1 MFERG
6 NLGQVGSRNTRNSTA
21 LDTSSTG
28 HADDSSISDVSDVN
42 RDANVTPKGSPPDE
56 QGSGDT
62 QGSEDLLASSDTY
75 VEQRLTK
82 LEIFRKRG
90 MNPFGG
96 PFKRTHNAA
105 AVIRDYGLLEGK
117 EGIAVAGR
125 IMTYRCHGKATF
137 AHIQDMSGSLQ
148 VYARLDILGDESY
161 GLFRELD
168 VGDIIGVVGK
178 PFRTKRGEITL
189 EISRW
194 RLLAKALRPLPEKW
208 HGLRDLDLR
217 HRYRYLDLIMNRD
230 VLETFVA
237 RSKIVQAI
245 RSYLDSMGFLEVE
258 TPVMQTLAGGAT
270 ARPFITHHNALGMDL
285 YLRIATELHL
295 KRLIVGGFEKVY
307 EIGRIFRNEGIS
319 TKHNPEFTSLELYQ
333 AYADYND
340 MMELTENLVYH
351 VGMTVLGSSSIT
363 YEGKTIS
370 LVPPW
375 PRIRLDDAIKEK
387 TGVDIKDI
395 KNDKGAARIANRL
408 GLKLAGGVTKGTVV
422 DKLLEVYVEP
432 ELIQP
437 TFLIDYPVEVSPL
450 AKRKEDEPD
459 MTYRFEAFAGGREI
473 ANAFSELNDPI
484 DQRERFLQQAKAREK
499 GDEEAHVMDEDFI
512 AALEYGMPPTGGL
525 GIGIDRLVMLLTDKP
540 SIRDVI
546 LFPTMRPRD

>member
-1 MFERG
+1 M
-6 NLGQVGSRNTRNSTA
+6 
-21 LDTSSTG
+21 
-28 HADDSSISDVSDVN
+28 
-42 RDANVTPKGSPPDE
+42 K
-56 QGSGDT
+56 
-62 QGSEDLLASSDTY
+62 
-75 VEQRLTK
+75 QRLAK
-82 LEIFRKRG
+82 LEVFRERG

-96 PFKRTHNAA
+96 PFKRTHNTAE
-105 AVIRDYGLLEGK
+105 VIRDYAFLEGK

-137 AHIQDMSGSLQ
+137 AHVQDMTGSLQ
-148 VYARLDILGDESY
+148 VYARVDVLGDESY
-161 GLFRELD
+161 DLFRELD
-168 VGDIIGVVGK
+168 IGDIVGVIGK
-178 PFRTKRGEITL
+178 PFRTRRGEITL
-189 EISRW
+189 EISQW
-194 RLLAKALRPLPEKW
+194 KLLAKALRPLPEKW
-208 HGLRDLDLR
+208 HGLKDVDLR
-217 HRYRYLDLIMNRD
+217 YRYRYLDLIMNRD
-230 VLETFVA
+230 VLETFVV
-237 RSKIVQAI
+237 RSRIVQAI
-245 RSYLDSMGFLEVE
+245 RAYLDSVGFLEVE

-270 ARPFITHHNALGMDL
+270 ARPFITHHNALDMDL

-363 YEGKTIS
+363 YEGNAIS
-370 LVPPW
+370 LTPPW
-375 PRIRLDDAIKEK
+375 PRIRLRDAIKDK
-387 TGVDIKDI
+387 TGVDIKEI
-395 KNDKGAARIANRL
+395 KNDEDAAKIAGKL
-408 GLKLAGGVTKGTVV
+408 GLKLTGGVTKGAVV

-432 ELIQP
+432 KLIQP
-437 TFLIDYPVEVSPL
+437 TFLIDYPVEISPL

-459 MTYRFEAFAGGREI
+459 TTYRFEAFAGGREI

-484 DQRERFLQQAKAREK
+484 DQRERFLQQARAREK

-512 AALEYGMPPTGGL
+512 TALEYGMPPTGGL